1 MARPASRQ
9 LAAEAGRPAFYAR
22 GGGRAGDLIALLH
35 PPYTLWHL
43 SYFAIGAALAP
54 TVHVS
59 RLLWGLAAFALAVGV
74 AAHALDELHDRP
86 LGTSFSDR
94 FLLGAAV
101 LSLAGA
107 LAIGLAG
114 ILTVSPWLAPLVLAG
129 GLFLPA
135 YNLELAGGRFHSDL
149 WFALGWGAFPAFT
162 GFFVNA
168 LRVEAAGLLIAAGCL
183 AISLAQRRLSA
194 PARELR
200 RRTTSVTGARER
212 TDGTTE
218 PLSVKSLL
226 EPLDGALMA
235 MSVAMPLLAAALLCA
250 RL

>member
-9 LAAEAGRPAFYAR
+9 LAAEAARPAFYAR
-22 GGGRAGDLIALLH
+22 GRGRAGDLVALLH
-35 PPYTLWHL
+35 PPYTVWHL

-94 FLLGAAV
+94 FLLASAV
-101 LSLAGA
+101 LALAAA
-107 LAIGLAG
+107 LAIGVAG
-114 ILTVSPWLAPLVLAG
+114 ILTVSGWLIPLVIAG

-149 WFALGWGAFPAFT
+149 WFAIGWGAFPAFT

-168 LRVEAAGLLIAAGCL
+168 LRIEAAGLVVAAACL
-183 AISLAQRRLSA
+183 AISLAQRRLSS

-200 RRTTSVTGARER
+200 RRTASVSGTRER
-212 TDGTTE
+212 TDGSSE
-218 PLSVKSLL
+218 PLSVQGLL

-235 MSVAMPLLAAALLCA
+235 MSLAMPLLAAALLCA